1 MKVYTPDKYK
11 QLHLPLQKNLHKQHS
26 KTQVQSK
33 TINPQRKQVP
43 SQTQTSLPKQT
54 TVSTLPPVPHGIL
67 RRSSPVTLPT
77 PQQEVRKS
85 LVNPHLKIPQT
96 LPILDLPPPDPKET
110 LETYRPPNESL
121 FKKPLPVLKDTKELD
136 VFTRHIPKQTDIDK
150 FLKILKAKVTKS
162 YDLSVSASELVKEYP
177 HSPAF
182 NSIYSYITQNVL
194 PKDKRSQRMV
204 IANAEN
210 YIVVNGVLFK
220 LVKDKRT
227 FDTPIKCLL
236 VVPEKFENSVF
247 HMFHDTLLGAHYGP
261 VNTYYTIKDRYWIH
275 NMFEKLQRYISSCDA
290 CQQQKQKRGK
300 TQYFHPRIP
309 LSYNPMS
316 YISADIKYMPKGI
329 YDYEF
334 LLIAVCE
341 ITGFVVAIPLIK
353 HDAISIAHALLDR
366 VFLIFGP
373 PKSLIVDED
382 RALSSKVMHYVLDA
396 LKIDVKCISPYNHG
410 SLKTERY
417 IQTINNLIT
426 HHLKDKG
433 KEWPLFVTSCC
444 FAMNTF
450 VSTTTGFSP
459 YELVFLKKPPDI
471 LNLYFEPLET
481 IAKGYRDYC
490 IKMRAKLDNVSSFIT
505 ELKTFQQQRQAL
517 EKNTQGTPPELF
529 KTGQLVY
536 LLAPSA
542 VSLQTSTKKCRTDFV
557 GPLVINRVLDETH
570 YILSD
575 LEGRILCGVYHSKR
589 LKKAQL
595 RTPAG
600 NVTTYDELK
609 TALVDNT
616 TDNQQTLPPVSPA
629 AIAQSLVALN
639 CYKSSPVQNCTCPKY
654 MCTCC
659 IL

>member
-1 MKVYTPDKYK
+1 M
-11 QLHLPLQKNLHKQHS
+11 
-26 KTQVQSK
+26 
-33 TINPQRKQVP
+33 
-43 SQTQTSLPKQT
+43 SL
-54 TVSTLPPVPHGIL
+54 
-67 RRSSPVTLPT
+67 
-77 PQQEVRKS
+77 
-85 LVNPHLKIPQT
+85 
-96 LPILDLPPPDPKET
+96 
-110 LETYRPPNESL
+110 
-121 FKKPLPVLKDTKELD
+121 
-136 VFTRHIPKQTDIDK
+136 TRHIPKQTDIDK

-433 KEWPLFVTSCC
+433 KEWPLFVTSCS

-450 VSTTTGFSP
+450 VSTTTSFSP

-490 IKMRAKLDNVSSFIT
+490 MKMRAKLDNVSSFIT

-517 EKNTQGTPPELF
+517 EKILKEILQNCS
-529 KTGQLVY
+529 KLVNWY
-536 LLAPSA
+536 ISLLHQQFPYK
-542 VSLQTSTKKCRTDFV
+542 Q
-557 GPLVINRVLDETH
+557 
-570 YILSD
+570 IL
-575 LEGRILCGVYHSKR
+575 R
-589 LKKAQL
+589 
-595 RTPAG
+595 
-600 NVTTYDELK
+600 NVT
-609 TALVDNT
+609 
-616 TDNQQTLPPVSPA
+616 Q
-629 AIAQSLVALN
+629 
-639 CYKSSPVQNCTCPKY
+639 
-654 MCTCC
+654 
-659 IL
+659 ILLDL